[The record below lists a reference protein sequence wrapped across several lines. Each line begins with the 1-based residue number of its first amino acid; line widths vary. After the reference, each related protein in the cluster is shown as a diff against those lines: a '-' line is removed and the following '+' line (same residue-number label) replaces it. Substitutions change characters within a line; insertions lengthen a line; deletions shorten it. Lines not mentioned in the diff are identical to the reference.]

1 MKNILLLILLF
12 CTGITQATSQDFIKQ
27 IEAFDEEGAYDK
39 VDSVY
44 SLAIQQDDWSHPSLQ
59 SLELKLSYVICLNGQ
74 GKSEQSYP
82 ITVQASKELQQ
93 LKDQT
98 TNREELKKI
107 KKLECKITYEMA
119 YGLWQGN
126 NNQEA
131 VEIVKKAI
139 EQASIL
145 NMSDILSEAYNL
157 EGAIYR
163 RLFML
168 DKAINSYQQSLKIAE
183 IRKDY
188 RLASIIISNISILYN
203 EIEETEK
210 AVQISRKQFDYPVL
224 DSLSMESRINRIV
237 LLCNHGILLT
247 NAHHLENAR
256 DTFLLAEQS
265 INEQTPGGLKFYLYT
280 QCGRIFRDLGSPKE
294 GLQYYR
300 KALSYREQ
308 SRNPHYQANFNY
320 LYGYALLHDSNSPE
334 QAYTY
339 TTEAINFYRQNDSLN
354 IMLPKSL
361 LLLSEIEAKK
371 NNPLLSAQLAHE
383 AYEKELDLQKG
394 KYHKRLASFEA
405 ELKMQEKDLEI
416 SQLNEKRAIE
426 KATYQARIYT
436 IIIILAIF
444 ILMSALL
451 IIHMRKRRIAFRLK
465 QTELE
470 FKIREKESQSR
481 LLASEMSKK
490 MTEQY
495 LKGLEDSNNRISKE
509 LHDGICNELLSIHMQ
524 INQSEQKQLS
534 EQLTQIHENVRNL
547 SHQLSTPQF
556 EHISLYDM
564 LLLYTEKLNL
574 LGSPQISSYISPE
587 VKSVILLPEKILEVY
602 RIIQEAVSNT
612 IKHAHAQHMY
622 LTTSRQDGQIEIIF
636 EDDGIGFNVT
646 QVEENELES
655 GLGLRSIKERIH
667 QLQGTFQ
674 IESQPGKGTILHI
687 QFPV

>member
-1 MKNILLLILLF
+1 
-12 CTGITQATSQDFIKQ
+12 
-27 IEAFDEEGAYDK
+27 
-39 VDSVY
+39 
-44 SLAIQQDDWSHPSLQ
+44 
-59 SLELKLSYVICLNGQ
+59 
-74 GKSEQSYP
+74 
-82 ITVQASKELQQ
+82 
-93 LKDQT
+93 
-98 TNREELKKI
+98 
-107 KKLECKITYEMA
+107 
-119 YGLWQGN
+119 
-126 NNQEA
+126 
-131 VEIVKKAI
+131 
-139 EQASIL
+139 
-145 NMSDILSEAYNL
+145 
-157 EGAIYR
+157 
-163 RLFML
+163 
-168 DKAINSYQQSLKIAE
+168 
-183 IRKDY
+183 
-188 RLASIIISNISILYN
+188 
-203 EIEETEK
+203 
-210 AVQISRKQFDYPVL
+210 
-224 DSLSMESRINRIV
+224 
-237 LLCNHGILLT
+237 
-247 NAHHLENAR
+247 
-256 DTFLLAEQS
+256 
-265 INEQTPGGLKFYLYT
+265 
-280 QCGRIFRDLGSPKE
+280 
-294 GLQYYR
+294 
-300 KALSYREQ
+300 
-308 SRNPHYQANFNY
+308 
-320 LYGYALLHDSNSPE
+320 
-334 QAYTY
+334 
-339 TTEAINFYRQNDSLN
+339 
-354 IMLPKSL
+354 MLPKSL

-534 EQLTQIHENVRNL
+534 EQLTQIRENVRNL